1 MSKLNIVI
9 DHLDK
14 LSSIY
19 SKLGESNRSS
29 SFRQAKES
37 IQNNITELPEDLNSL
52 LSLPKV
58 GKSTVNEIKEVIE
71 TGTSKRLDEISK
83 TLDNLNSIEIL
94 PQSTLDELNNL
105 GDLFK

>member
-1 MSKLNIVI
+1 MN
-9 DHLDK
+9 
-14 LSSIY
+14 
-19 SKLGESNRSS
+19 
-29 SFRQAKES
+29 Q
-37 IQNNITELPEDLNSL
+37 TE
-52 LSLPKV
+52 
-58 GKSTVNEIKEVIE
+58 VNEIKEVIE